1 MVPTETRRLVSAEYI
16 EHEGLLTGHSLGDTE
31 DLITV
36 GIFGDKGLVNRD
48 HLVTKVEQDLSGGVG
63 ND

>member
-1 MVPTETRRLVSAEYI
+1 MSAEHI
-16 EHEGLLTGHSLGDTE
+16 EYRGILTGHSLGDTE

-63 ND
+63 DD